1 MPAPPYSS
9 GNWIPISPSAA
20 SFGSKSTGNACR
32 SSHSITCGRISA
44 SANSRTVRRSSSWSS
59 LKRKSIGRNVARGQG
74 ASGCCEVLQ
83 GAGCCMVRRT
93 WQHLRTSTHLEAPCS
108 TLTHPGLSCPMRKA
122 LVFVV
127 FLLLPTPAFADL
139 TLFLGINGTPSK
151 RQVRGFSGG
160 IGLVI
165 VAFEFEYASTSED
178 LEELAPSLK
187 TYMFNGL
194 LQTPFAIGG
203 FQPYGTVGGG
213 VYRER
218 LGEGTAAV
226 Q

>member
-1 MPAPPYSS
+1 MPECAVRDAGCGGMRVGIRGPWSVFAPRTTHHASR
-9 GNWIPISPSAA
+9 IP
-20 SFGSKSTGNACR
+20 R
-32 SSHSITCGRISA
+32 SA
-44 SANSRTVRRSSSWSS
+44 SR
-59 LKRKSIGRNVARGQG
+59 
-74 ASGCCEVLQ
+74 
-83 GAGCCMVRRT
+83 
-93 WQHLRTSTHLEAPCS
+93 
-108 TLTHPGLSCPMRKA
+108 LSCPMRKA
-122 LVFVV
+122 LVFVF

-226 Q
+226 QETHVGMNIGGGVKINLAGPLRVRVDYRVFTLRGSPLHGNPKRFYAGLNLKF